1 MNVRAHSTILCA
13 PLQPRS
19 RCGCAVC
26 SIIPRHLNVPQAVLD
41 LRPRRVP
48 GRIASAVL
56 AVLAATCSSPTKP
69 GPVVELSVQSVSPAA
84 GPAAGG
90 TELTI
95 RGSGFAAGSAVTI
108 GGRAAADVSVRGA
121 ETITAKTPA
130 STTAGVVDIAV
141 TVNGRT
147 GTLAGGFRYEVV
159 SNTAP
164 VIRSIVAQG
173 KRLRQPANFGDYGE
187 ILTLTTVV
195 EDAQMN
201 PALLT
206 YQWHAGCGGT
216 FTGTGR
222 QVEWQTPA
230 TGANATTCT
239 VEVIVSD
246 GPRVVTGSLPV
257 RLHNSAVEVRAI
269 VLFFLEKFAESSLP
283 AELTVNEFSNSCPGK
298 AEELKDVA
306 NNRATR
312 TINSHNYGTPA
323 VTVAFGAMCRN
334 KTADACA
341 ITSVEWNSTVN
352 ATGATEI
359 AKGTSI
365 ITGVYRDSRWWLC
378 DSLYDGTSS
387 LGLHF
392 MH

>member
-1 MNVRAHSTILCA
+1 M
-13 PLQPRS
+13 
-19 RCGCAVC
+19 
-26 SIIPRHLNVPQAVLD
+26 
-41 LRPRRVP
+41 RRVL
-48 GRIASAVL
+48 GRIAPAVL
-56 AVLAATCSSPTKP
+56 AVLSATCSSPTKP
-69 GPVVELSVQSVSPAA
+69 GPVVELAVQSVSPSA

-108 GGRAAADVSVRGA
+108 GGRAASEISVRGSD
-121 ETITAKTPA
+121 TITAKTPA
-130 STTAGVVDIAV
+130 STTAGAVDIAV
-141 TVNGRT
+141 TLNGRT
-147 GTLAGGFRYEVV
+147 STLAGGFRYEVV
-159 SNTAP
+159 SNTPP

-173 KRLRQPANFGDYGE
+173 KRLRQPANFADYGE
-187 ILTLTTVV
+187 VLTVTAVV
-195 EDAQMN
+195 EDVQTN

-206 YQWHAGCGGT
+206 YQWHAVCGGT

-222 QVEWQTPA
+222 QVEWRTPA
-230 TGANATTCT
+230 AGANATTCT
-239 VEVIVSD
+239 VELIVSD
-246 GPRVVTGSLPV
+246 GPRVVSGSLPV
-257 RLHNSAVEVRAI
+257 RLHNSAVEVGA
-269 VLFFLEKFAESSLP
+269 LALLFLEEFADSTLP
-283 AELTVNEFSNSCPGK
+283 AQLIVRNFSDSCPGK
-298 AEELKDVA
+298 AEESKDVT

-312 TINSHNYGTPA
+312 IINSHNYGTPT
-323 VTVAFGAMCRN
+323 VSVAFGAMCRN

-341 ITSVEWNSTVN
+341 ITSVEWKSTVK

-392 MH
+392 MY